1 MTEVFKHQVT
11 FLKPKERERGIV
23 VKGLYD
29 RDPVKISSEPDCR
42 SGIGNGN

>member
-1 MTEVFKHQVT
+1 MTEVFKHQET
-11 FLKPKERERGIV
+11 FLKPKERDRGIL

-29 RDPVKISSEPDCR
+29 RDPVKISSEPDYR